1 MADPEERN
9 LVVDDLEAV
18 LDVEERMQDLHAG
31 LGQEVVPMIEVDPVA
46 HHQEE
51 VLHALKEAEDLL
63 VLQVVVLSFVEA
75 FPRQVVGLH
84 VEEEERHVELQEESI
99 LWEEDRRRTYRNILN
114 VFRVRPF

>member
-1 MADPEERN
+1 
-9 LVVDDLEAV
+9 
-18 LDVEERMQDLHAG
+18 
-31 LGQEVVPMIEVDPVA
+31 MIEVDPVV

-84 VEEEERHVELQEESI
+84 AEEEERHVELQEESI